1 MKNNWPV
8 KKLGEVTDL
17 IMGQSPPSSTY
28 NSIKDGLPFYQG
40 KVDFG
45 ELFPT
50 PRIWCSKPV
59 KITEPNDILICVR
72 APVGPTNLSKERSCI
87 GRGLAALRSKPK
99 ELDFMYLLLY
109 LRSIENG
116 LSKRGSGTTF
126 SAIGKKELENLEI
139 PVPPIEEQ
147 KRIVKKLEKLLAK
160 IEEVRTLRQES
171 TKETERLTDSV
182 FSRVFS
188 ETKAE
193 IKKVKEVIR
202 LKSGYTLPIDLEKR
216 QGEIPYV
223 KVGDMNYP
231 GNEYEIKGSS
241 RYVDR
246 KPDIERYIIPANS
259 IIFPKRG
266 GAIATNKKRLV
277 NKDIL
282 VDLNTMAMICP
293 DDINAKYVYYW
304 FLGIDLGE
312 LNNGSSV
319 PQINNGDIEPLELP
333 ITDLKEQE
341 KIVEYLDGLS
351 EKVQVL
357 QKLQQEQLQDLKAL
371 NQSVLHRAFEG
382 EL

>member
-1 MKNNWPV
+1 MKSNWPV

-109 LRSIENG
+109 LRSIEND

-147 KRIVKKLEKLLAK
+147 KRIVKKLEKILK
-160 IEEVRTLRQES
+160 KVEEASTLRQE
-171 TKETERLTDSV
+171 TITDIKMALKSV
-182 FSRVFS
+182 LNKIFSNKKL
-188 ETKAE
+188 ETKK
-193 IKKVKEVIR
+193 I
-202 LKSGYTLPIDLEKR
+202 
-216 QGEIPYV
+216 GEIVDAETKRYSDGGLSYLGMEDIESDTGELLGEPKTESVKSTTFYFNNAHVLYGKLRPYLN
-223 KVGDMNYP
+223 KVFLPTFEGHCTTEFIP
-231 GNEYEIKGSS
+231 L
-241 RYVDR
+241 
-246 KPDIERYIIPANS
+246 KPDPRILKREFLALWLRSPETLSQLSGRTTGTRMPRADMHLLMSLEIP
-259 IIFPKRG
+259 
-266 GAIATNKKRLV
+266 L
-277 NKDIL
+277 L
-282 VDLNTMAMICP
+282 
-293 DDINAKYVYYW
+293 
-304 FLGIDLGE
+304 
-312 LNNGSSV
+312 
-319 PQINNGDIEPLELP
+319 
-333 ITDLKEQE
+333 DLKEQE
-341 KIVEYLDGLS
+341 EIVAYLDGLS
-351 EKVQVL
+351 EKVQAL
-357 QKLQQEQLQDLKAL
+357 QKLQQEQVQDLEAL
-371 NQSVLHRAFEG
+371 KQSVLHKAFQG